1 MHCHF
6 HNPVSI
12 HSGPGMRRQIG
23 ALAAKYGKKALIVTT
38 GSAHSRALA
47 EEAGASLEAAGLGWA
62 HYNGIRPNPLGSMA
76 AEGAQAARDNG
87 CDMVIG
93 IGGGSVMDASKGIAF
108 AYYNDAP
115 IFEYIYGRKQ
125 GGQALPILLIAT
137 TAGTGSEGNW
147 TAVFTDTDHVKK
159 GFALPA
165 LYPKESIVD
174 PELMTTLSSRG
185 IAGPGFDALAH
196 AIESFLSVRANP
208 FSKLYSRQAI
218 LWLSEGLPKVQA
230 SPSDLGTWER
240 VALGS
245 TFAGIA
251 IGNAGCTAPHGIEH
265 PISGLLNVAH
275 GEGLAAI
282 YPEYMRFMRPHAQA
296 DFAELARLLGA
307 KPPALRKR
315 KPRCAPSSRWTPF

>member
-1 MHCHF
+1 
-6 HNPVSI
+6 
-12 HSGPGMRRQIG
+12 
-23 ALAAKYGKKALIVTT
+23 
-38 GSAHSRALA
+38 
-47 EEAGASLEAAGLGWA
+47 
-62 HYNGIRPNPLGSMA
+62 MA

-174 PELMTTLSSRG
+174 PELMTTLSSR
-185 IAGPGFDALAH
+185 
-196 AIESFLSVRANP
+196 ESRDP
-208 FSKLYSRQAI
+208 
-218 LWLSEGLPKVQA
+218 A
-230 SPSDLGTWER
+230 STRWPT
-240 VALGS
+240 
-245 TFAGIA
+245 
-251 IGNAGCTAPHGIEH
+251 
-265 PISGLLNVAH
+265 
-275 GEGLAAI
+275 
-282 YPEYMRFMRPHAQA
+282 
-296 DFAELARLLGA
+296 
-307 KPPALRKR
+307 
-315 KPRCAPSSRWTPF
+315 PSSRSSPSAPIRSASCIRVRQSSG

>member
-76 AEGAQAARDNG
+76 AEGAQTARDNG

-147 TAVFTDTDHVKK
+147 TAVFTGHGPCEKGIRPARPVSQGKHRRSGAHDH
-159 GFALPA
+159 ALQQGH
-165 LYPKESIVD
+165 
-174 PELMTTLSSRG
+174 RG
-185 IAGPGFDALAH
+185 ARLRRAGPRHRVVPLRPRQSVQQAVFASGNPLAERRP
-196 AIESFLSVRANP
+196 A
-208 FSKLYSRQAI
+208 Q
-218 LWLSEGLPKVQA
+218 
-230 SPSDLGTWER
+230 GT
-240 VALGS
+240 GQ
-245 TFAGIA
+245 
-251 IGNAGCTAPHGIEH
+251 P
-265 PISGLLNVAH
+265 
-275 GEGLAAI
+275 
-282 YPEYMRFMRPHAQA
+282 
-296 DFAELARLLGA
+296 
-307 KPPALRKR
+307 LR
-315 KPRCAPSSRWTPF
+315 S

>member
-62 HYNGIRPNPLGSMA
+62 HYNGIRPNPLGSMT

-125 GGQALPILLIAT
+125 GGQALPILLIAGDADPVGNYG
-137 TAGTGSEGNW
+137 AGVRTVWAMLGDAGVQDLTCQIYDGARHELHNE
-147 TAVFTDTDHVKK
+147 TNRQEVFDYVLTW
-159 GFALPA
+159 
-165 LYPKESIVD
+165 
-174 PELMTTLSSRG
+174 
-185 IAGPGFDALAH
+185 
-196 AIESFLSVRANP
+196 IECH
-208 FSKLYSRQAI
+208 I
-218 LWLSEGLPKVQA
+218 
-230 SPSDLGTWER
+230 
-240 VALGS
+240 
-245 TFAGIA
+245 
-251 IGNAGCTAPHGIEH
+251 
-265 PISGLLNVAH
+265 
-275 GEGLAAI
+275 
-282 YPEYMRFMRPHAQA
+282 
-296 DFAELARLLGA
+296 
-307 KPPALRKR
+307 
-315 KPRCAPSSRWTPF
+315 

>member
-125 GGQALPILLIAT
+125 GGQPWPSCSSPPRRGRAARAT
-137 TAGTGSEGNW
+137 
-147 TAVFTDTDHVKK
+147 
-159 GFALPA
+159 
-165 LYPKESIVD
+165 
-174 PELMTTLSSRG
+174 
-185 IAGPGFDALAH
+185 GP
-196 AIESFLSVRANP
+196 P
-208 FSKLYSRQAI
+208 C
-218 LWLSEGLPKVQA
+218 
-230 SPSDLGTWER
+230 SPTR
-240 VALGS
+240 
-245 TFAGIA
+245 T
-251 IGNAGCTAPHGIEH
+251 
-265 PISGLLNVAH
+265 
-275 GEGLAAI
+275 
-282 YPEYMRFMRPHAQA
+282 M
-296 DFAELARLLGA
+296 
-307 KPPALRKR
+307 
-315 KPRCAPSSRWTPF
+315 